1 MRNGWRSGT
10 GFALHRIDQKDTG
23 GRFMKKINAAFLAA
37 FAYSVL
43 LMGCVGTSPFPV
55 GSSLPGDDEA
65 YPFPWED
72 VRIFHADDDIPEHI
86 YLASVPFYG
95 IGEDASNEDFYNVL
109 KKRAAMHRANGV
121 IITKDAP
128 PCAEN
133 PCTTSK
139 PLSRLADMVWRTI
152 TWNAIFE
159 DWYTALTFSL
169 AFPGPSKDEDGRGRA
184 VAINFVE

>member
-1 MRNGWRSGT
+1 
-10 GFALHRIDQKDTG
+10 
-23 GRFMKKINAAFLAA
+23 MKKINAAFLAA

-43 LMGCVGTSPFPV
+43 LTGCVGTSPFST
-55 GSSLPGDDEA
+55 GSSVPGDDES

-86 YLASVPFYG
+86 YLATVPFYG
-95 IGEDASNEDFYNVL
+95 MGEDASNEDFYNVL
-109 KKRAAMHRANGV
+109 KKRAAMYRANGV

-139 PLSRLADMVWRTI
+139 PISRLIDIASRAI
-152 TWNAIFE
+152 TWHAIFN
-159 DWYTALTFSL
+159 DWDTALTLSL
-169 AFPGPSKDEDGRGRA
+169 AFPGPPRYEDGRA